1 MVNNMSKN
9 KSRNIFAGAD
19 DIYLTKNFIA
29 VRKVNSG
36 LTKSS
41 RLIYSDKTRY
51 YKRSAKNMQ
60 LLKKTKG
67 QVRFGRK

>member
-1 MVNNMSKN
+1 MA
-9 KSRNIFAGAD
+9 KSRNRNMFVGAD

-29 VRKVNSG
+29 VRKVNSSF
-36 LTKSS
+36 TKSG

-60 LLKKTKG
+60 LLKKTQG
-67 QVRFGRK
+67 HVRFGRK